1 MTAGRG
7 FGELALINNQP
18 RAATIKCLTECHL
31 AVIKK
36 EDYDAL
42 LKKIELKREKRL
54 VDFLESLPYFGSL
67 SRVALV
73 KLKYLMMQKEY
84 IKTMT
89 VVKEKEPSTKVFIIR
104 SGEFTVYKTTELFP
118 NDKLAEKEEKEKFTL
133 QKILDIQRKRQRSLN
148 TTIPTFGST

>member
-1 MTAGRG
+1 
-7 FGELALINNQP
+7 
-18 RAATIKCLTECHL
+18 L

-89 VVKEKEPSTKVFIIR
+89 VVKEKDPSTKVFIIR

-118 NDKLAEKEEKEKFTL
+118 NDKFAEKEEKEKFTL
-133 QKILDIQRKRQRSLN
+133 
-148 TTIPTFGST
+148 